1 MYVLLE
7 FLLIRCYILKEHLA
21 NGDAVYTYM
30 CVCVCVFV
38 SRALKTNVTGK
49 VRVS

>member
-7 FLLIRCYILKEHLA
+7 FLLITCYILKQHLA
-21 NGDAVYTYM
+21 NGDAEYIYI
-30 CVCVCVFV
+30 
-38 SRALKTNVTGK
+38 SRALKTNKTGK